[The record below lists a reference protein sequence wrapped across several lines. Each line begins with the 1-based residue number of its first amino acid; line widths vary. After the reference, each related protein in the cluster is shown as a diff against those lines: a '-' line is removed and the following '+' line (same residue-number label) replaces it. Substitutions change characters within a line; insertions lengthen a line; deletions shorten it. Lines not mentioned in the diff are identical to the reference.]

1 MKKFFKKLFWGVL
14 YLIGIYAVAYTAS
27 TMIDNNGSFV
37 FSPIYLADSNTLM
50 IFFVGSLC
58 LFVILLMK
66 WDGKKKDKSS
76 GGSWKGK
83 DTSGKTTDQYY
94 DKKWMSD
101 KELDTKHNHCTM
113 ETLKDMPKDGILIRA
128 EKKGKTI
135 HINYV
140 DPIHTLIIGTTGS
153 GKSTQY
159 LEPFVQIMSRTKA
172 RPSFIISDPK
182 GDILDHNYENLKE
195 HGYDIKILDLAE
207 PFSSMKWNPM
217 ENAYNKY
224 KMAQHIEEMLFVHQ
238 AGDKVD
244 TDKMVKTQD
253 FNEEETSWYEFNKH
267 AYINQ
272 QLLFSDMEVKKKE
285 LIDEAQ
291 NDLSDFVSTIAT
303 VEDKTQPGWERGA
316 RSYILGIALAMLEDS
331 DDERLGMTKE
341 KFNPYNLYKICNH
354 IDTSGRDPRA
364 SLKKYI
370 DGRSKFSK
378 VAALCSPVLTAAE
391 GTMKSYMSIV
401 SEKMAPFSDM
411 GVCLLTS
418 KTEINF
424 REIPRKPS
432 AFFIKIPD
440 YIHTRDPIATICF
453 TQIYKQ
459 LVEEAISFQK
469 PGTMAS
475 LKRHVYF
482 LLDEF
487 ANLPKFP
494 DFGPT
499 ISVARSRGIFYVMAI
514 QSYSQ
519 LDSRYGKEDSQTI
532 YNNTPITVYMG
543 SDDHETN
550 ETFSKK
556 LGNRTIEMTDKST
569 SSGGGSDKKSTSESK
584 KAVSIPLIDAQE
596 LPTVNNATA
605 NDPAKN
611 KLIISYY
618 RFKDPVKATFTPY
631 FYAKDIYNV
640 RAPKI
645 PYTPN
650 VALDEEHVYY
660 DIVERNRIVLGNT
673 SNDDDDDFDFFK

>member
-1 MKKFFKKLFWGVL
+1 MKKFFKKILFGLL
-14 YLIGIYAVAYTAS
+14 YLVGVYVLAFVASSFIDTGTLTLSPKYLMDSYT
-27 TMIDNNGSFV
+27 V
-37 FSPIYLADSNTLM
+37 M
-50 IFFVGSLC
+50 IFVVGSLS
-58 LFVILLMK
+58 LFVVMLMK
-66 WDGKKKDKSS
+66 MDGKKKDKPST
-76 GGSWKGK
+76 GGSWTGK
-83 DTSGKTTDQYY
+83 DTKGKSADQFY
-94 DKKWMSD
+94 DKQWMSD
-101 KELDTKHNHCTM
+101 KELDTKHNHCTI
-113 ETLKDMPKDGILIRA
+113 ETLKDMNKDGILIRA
-128 EKKGKTI
+128 EKKKNTI
-135 HINYV
+135 HINFV
-140 DPIHTLIIGTTGS
+140 DPIHTLVIGTTGS

-159 LEPFVQIMSRTKA
+159 LENFVQIMTRTKA
-172 RPSFIISDPK
+172 KPSFIISDPK
-182 GDILDHNYENLKE
+182 GDIIDHNYENLKDQ
-195 HGYDIKILDLAE
+195 GYDIKVLDLAE
-207 PFSSMKWNPM
+207 PFGSMKWNPM
-217 ENAYNKY
+217 ENAFNKY
-224 KMAQHIEEMLFVHQ
+224 QQAQHIEQLLFVHP

-244 TDKMVKTQD
+244 TNKMVKTQEFD
-253 FNEEETSWYEFNKH
+253 ENETSWYEFNKH

-272 QLLFSDMEVKKKE
+272 ELLFADMEVKKKE

-303 VEDKTQPGWERGA
+303 VEDKSQPGWERGA

-331 DDERLGMTKE
+331 DDERLGLTKE
-341 KFNPYNLYKICNH
+341 KFNPYNLYKICNY

-370 DGRSKFSK
+370 DGRGKFSK
-378 VAALCSPVLTAAE
+378 VPALCSPVLTAAE

-453 TQIYKQ
+453 SQIYKQ
-459 LVEEAISFQK
+459 LVEEAISHQK
-469 PGTMAS
+469 PGSIAT
-475 LKRHVYF
+475 LPRHVYF

-499 ISVARSRGIFYVMAI
+499 ISVARSRGIFYVMII

-519 LDSRYGKEDSQTI
+519 LESRYSKEDAQTI

-543 SDDHETN
+543 SDDHQTN

-556 LGNRTIEMTDKST
+556 LGNKTIELTDKSS
-569 SSGGGSDKKSTSESK
+569 SSGGGSDKKQTTESK
-584 KAVSIPLIDAQE
+584 KAVSVPLIDAQE
-596 LPTVNNATA
+596 LPTVNNSTST
-605 NDPAKN
+605 DPAKQ
-611 KLIISYY
+611 KVIISYY

-631 FYAKDIYNV
+631 WQCKEIYNL
-640 RAPKI
+640 RAPRI
-645 PYTPN
+645 PYSPN
-650 VALDEEHVYY
+650 TALDEEKVYY
-660 DIVERNRIVLGNT
+660 DITERNRIVLG
-673 SNDDDDDFDFFK
+673 SNATNDDDDFDFFS